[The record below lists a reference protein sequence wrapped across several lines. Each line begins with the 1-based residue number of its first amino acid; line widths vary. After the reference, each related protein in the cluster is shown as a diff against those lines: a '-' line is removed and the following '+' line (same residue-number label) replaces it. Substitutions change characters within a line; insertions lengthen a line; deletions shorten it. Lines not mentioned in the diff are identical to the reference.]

1 MKVFMSVKDRA
12 KPESFVL
19 IVILPDSAGPIRN
32 AVKHWGDV
40 KYGMSMIQLAPLL
53 DPEDYFRCNDT
64 MLAAGEVHG
73 CQ

>member
-1 MKVFMSVKDRA
+1 MKLLMSVKDRA

-19 IVILPDSAGPIRN
+19 IVILPDNAGPIRN

-40 KYGMSMIQLAPLL
+40 TCGMSIIQLALL
-53 DPEDYFRCNDT
+53 LNPEYYFRCNDT
-64 MLAAGEVHG
+64 MLAAREVHG